1 MKKKKKKQS
10 LLKYKIDLNIK
21 YIYIINIIIQMSE
34 NCSQTI
40 NVLFKSR
47 KNLLELLKTQE
58 YDTDKHTINN
68 INEINQM
75 FVNNQLD
82 ILLENKT
89 KKTYVKY
96 HLGKTL
102 RRENINDYIDD
113 LFNLEQILTKNDT
126 LIIVIKME
134 PNDTLIKCV
143 NQIWEEDG
151 VFIILF
157 NIDRLQYNILEH
169 EYVPKHIVIDEEE
182 VKLIKEKYNIMK
194 DDQLPKISRFDPVA
208 MAIGIRPKEICKIIR
223 PSKTAIETNYY
234 RICL

>member
-1 MKKKKKKQS
+1 
-10 LLKYKIDLNIK
+10 
-21 YIYIINIIIQMSE
+21 MSE

-47 KNLLELLKTQE
+47 KNILELLESQK
-58 YDTDKHTINN
+58 YDINNHNINN

-75 FVNNQLD
+75 FINNQLD
-82 ILLENKT
+82 MLLEKKN

-113 LFNLEQILTKNDT
+113 LFNLEQILTKTDT

-134 PNDTLIKCV
+134 PNDTLIKCMK
-143 NQIWEEDG
+143 QIWEEEG
-151 VFIILF
+151 IFIVLF

-169 EYVPKHIVIDEEE
+169 DYVPKHVVIDEEE
-182 VKLIKEKYNIMK
+182 VNMIKDKYNIM
-194 DDQLPKISRFDPVA
+194 DNNQLPKISRFDPVA
-208 MAIGIRPKEICKIIR
+208 MAIGIRPSEICKIIR

-234 RICL
+234 RICS